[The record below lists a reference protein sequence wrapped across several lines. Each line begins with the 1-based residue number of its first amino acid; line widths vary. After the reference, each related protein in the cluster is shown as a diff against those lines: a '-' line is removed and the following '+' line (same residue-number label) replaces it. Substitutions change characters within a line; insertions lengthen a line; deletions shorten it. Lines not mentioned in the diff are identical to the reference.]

1 MNIRESISAD
11 GSYTLFNENYQENYH
26 SLKDGAINETMQKH
40 VLPPLNYLDLMS
52 RPKIRILDICF
63 GLGYNSFFTIYALL
77 LRQYCGEIEIYS
89 PEKDSEIFAK
99 LLKMTYPREILTLDG
114 VELKRILSIL
124 KDRGKYSQNQW
135 KIQCYM
141 GEALEYLKKFDFG
154 FFDVIYQDAFSPQ
167 KNPELWNEE
176 YFSKLFALLKDDG
189 MVTTYSQSRQVSDI
203 VKKTGF
209 YVYEIQQKEVRN
221 SRLFAKKEINLPF
234 LVKK

>member
-1 MNIRESISAD
+1 MNIRESVSAD
-11 GSYTLFNENYQENYH
+11 GSHTLFNEEYQESYH

-40 VLPPLNYLDLMS
+40 VLPPLDCLDLMS

-63 GLGYNSFFTIYALL
+63 GLGYNSFFTIYAFL

-89 PEKDSEIFAK
+89 PEKDLEIFSK
-99 LLKMTYPREILTLDG
+99 LLKINYPKEILTLDG
-114 VELKRILSIL
+114 TELKEILSAL
-124 KDRGKYSQNQW
+124 KDEGEYSQNQW
-135 KIQCYM
+135 KIQCFR
-141 GEALEYLKKFDFG
+141 GEALEYLERFDCG

-167 KNPELWNEE
+167 KNLELWSEQ
-176 YFSKLFALLKDDG
+176 YFSKLFILLKDDG
-189 MVTTYSQSRQVSDI
+189 VITTYSQSKQVSET
-203 VKKTGF
+203 VKKIGF